1 MVWFT
6 LSPVRISAIVVSF
19 NTCDLLLRCLES
31 LGEADEVI
39 VVDNASADGSAD
51 AVARSFPSAVLV
63 RNQENVGFG
72 RANNQGLDAATGDC
86 VLLLN
91 SDAFATPGAITVLRT
106 ALDQPGIVAVGGLLF
121 TPPDE
126 SAIQE
131 SACSAL
137 TLWAVFCEQT
147 GLEKAFAGS
156 PWLSPYWQSKRLAA
170 QGQGPHEVEQVMG
183 ACLAFRPVERFDERF
198 FLYCED
204 TELCKR
210 LRGHGKILFVPQ
222 AKFGHELGAS
232 SSADRW
238 RSVAR
243 YNRGK
248 EMYFRIHA
256 GRAAQAVC
264 WLFDRAGAL
273 LRLVAQCL
281 MVGRGK
287 PGLWWRVLTTPVGG
301 PPEG

>member
-1 MVWFT
+1 M
-6 LSPVRISAIVVSF
+6 RISAIVVSY

-31 LGEADEVI
+31 LGEADEII
-39 VVDNASADGSAD
+39 VVDNASTDGSAD
-51 AVARSFPSAVLV
+51 AVARAFPSAILV
-63 RNQENVGFG
+63 RNRENVGFG

-86 VLLLN
+86 ALLLN
-91 SDAFATPGAITVLRT
+91 SDAFATPGAIPILLS
-106 ALDQPGIVAVGGLLF
+106 ALEQPGVVAVGGLLF

-147 GLEKAFAGS
+147 GLEKAISAS
-156 PWLSPYWQSKRLAA
+156 AWLSPYWQSRRLVAR
-170 QGQGPHEVEQVMG
+170 GLGTHEVEQVMG
-183 ACLAFRPVERFDERF
+183 ACLAFRPVERFDDRF

-210 LRGHGKILFVPQ
+210 LRRHGKILYVPR

-232 SSADRW
+232 SSSDRW

-248 EMYFRIHA
+248 ELYFRIH
-256 GRAAQAVC
+256 GSRADQAVC
-264 WLFDRAGAL
+264 WVFDRAGAFA
-273 LRLVAQCL
+273 RLVAHCL
-281 MVGRGK
+281 MVGRGN
-287 PGLWWRVLTTPVGG
+287 PGLWWRVLFAPIGG
-301 PPEG
+301 PKEG

>member
-1 MVWFT
+1 MR
-6 LSPVRISAIVVSF
+6 LSAVIVSY
-19 NTCDLLLRCLES
+19 NTRDLLQRCLAS
-31 LGEADEVI
+31 LDEADEVI
-39 VVDNASADGSAD
+39 VVDNASGDASAEMVE
-51 AVARSFPSAVLV
+51 AEFPTVKLI
-63 RNQENVGFG
+63 RNPENRGFG
-72 RANNQGLDAATGDC
+72 RANNQGLLAASHEA

-91 SDAFATPGAITVLRT
+91 SDAFATPGAVATLKAT
-106 ALDQPGIVAVGGLLF
+106 LDETGVIACGGLLF

-126 SAIQE
+126 AEIQP

-137 TLWAVFCEQT
+137 TLWAVFCEQS
-147 GLEKAFAGS
+147 GLEKAFPGS
-156 PWLSPYWQSKRLAA
+156 PWLSPYWQSRRLLA
-170 QGQGPHEVEQVMG
+170 QGSGPFEVEQVMG

-204 TELCKR
+204 TDLCRR
-210 LRGHGKILFVPQ
+210 LRRHGKVLYVPR

-248 EMYFRIHA
+248 ELYFLIHSGPGSQGA
-256 GRAAQAVC
+256 CLVLNRG
-264 WLFDRAGAL
+264 GAL
-273 LRLVAQCL
+273 LRLLAHSAMAVI
-281 MVGRGK
+281 GRGK
-287 PGLWWRVLTTPVGG
+287 PGLWWQVLTAPLSG